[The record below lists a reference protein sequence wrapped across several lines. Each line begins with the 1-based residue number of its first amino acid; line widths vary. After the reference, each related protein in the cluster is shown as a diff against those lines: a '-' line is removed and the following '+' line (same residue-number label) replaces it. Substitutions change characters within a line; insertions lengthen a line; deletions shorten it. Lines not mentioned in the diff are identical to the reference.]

1 VIRGAVLHF
10 PSEQPLVCD
19 LRALP
24 SPADSAILV
33 TNLHYVDGRKPSF
46 IDHEDSWFLFP
57 VSYVRFIEIPSAAV
71 AAATEYPALPAGEP
85 LERPADEQV
94 EDDDD
99 PLDDLDESI
108 FGEELLRKIAEA

>member
-24 SPADSAILV
+24 APADAGLLV
-33 TNLHYVDGRKPSF
+33 TNLRYVDGRKPTF
-46 IDHEDSWFLFP
+46 IDHPDSWFLFP
-57 VSYVRFIEIPSAAV
+57 VSVIRFVEIPASAIAE
-71 AAATEYPALPAGEP
+71 AIEYPALPAGEP
-85 LERPADEQV
+85 VEEQD
-94 EDDDD
+94 DDDD
-99 PLDDLDESI
+99 PLADLDESI